1 MELRYEKIKKYIETK
16 DRSNC
21 TDIKNIN
28 MLKLCKEKTSVLLR
42 DCKIIPQVL
51 RVSKN

>member
-1 MELRYEKIKKYIETK
+1 MELRYEKIYKYIETK

-42 DCKIIPQVL
+42 NCKIKLQVL
-51 RVSKN
+51 RLRKN